1 MAKKSAG
8 RKTIKGRILGPRRP
22 LPGDLDP
29 RYGESRVTRATAN
42 DPRHIASHAP
52 EGFRPCPR
60 TQDWLEA
67 VDAALAAS
75 KRRADFRENVR
86 KCARVYLSYVNYVQ
100 QDDGTLRAL
109 PTTSPDWQEAPARAG
124 VGRATWARVWTWLR
138 SSNLLSWIAWGREAR
153 FKPEHLQDEG
163 SDRPVYGFL
172 VPARRQVEKSKKLL
186 SETLTPSRSEVDK
199 PTHARTRAAA
209 SREAAFASL
218 SLTTKG
224 GSAALRRRLLSRK
237 DPLFSR
243 SETAKRLGCKAPSR
257 ESQALFAA
265 SVIRDAP
272 WLRQISPQHLASILR
287 KAKIFEADWTVND
300 VLYALDNRPAGHS
313 DGTWHHGQQIAH
325 VPGWVRNRLR
335 AWSDERGWPV
345 SSKSQSDRAHQEQM
359 RQQAVATA
367 KLIAAEKELRARNV
381 AVARGDV
388 APGPGRRAFLAAR
401 EALRKQPK
409 SRNSLTQL

>member
-1 MAKKSAG
+1 MAKKSDS
-8 RKTIKGRILGPRRP
+8 RRTIKGRRLGPRRP

-42 DPRHIASHAP
+42 DPRHIASQAP
-52 EGFRPCPR
+52 KGFRPCTR
-60 TQDWLEA
+60 SQEWLEA
-67 VDAALAAS
+67 VDAALVAS
-75 KRRADFRENVR
+75 KKRSDFRANVR
-86 KCARVYLSYVNYVQ
+86 KCARVYLGYANYAQ
-100 QDDGTLRAL
+100 QDDGSLRAL
-109 PTTSPDWQEAPARAG
+109 PTCSPDWQEAPARAG
-124 VGRATWARVWTWLR
+124 VSRATWGRVFAWLR
-138 SSNLLSWIAWGREAR
+138 SSNLLSWIAWGREAQY
-153 FKPEHLQDEG
+153 KPEHLQDEG
-163 SDRPVYGFL
+163 NDRCVYGFL
-172 VPARRQVEKSKKLL
+172 IPNRRQEEKPEKVL
-186 SETLTPSRSEVDK
+186 SETVTPSRSEEEK

-209 SREAAFASL
+209 TRETAFASL
-218 SLTTKG
+218 SLMTKG
-224 GSAALRRRLLSRK
+224 GSAALRRRLLTRK
-237 DPLFSR
+237 DPLPSR

-257 ESQALFAA
+257 ESQAAFAA

-300 VLYALDNRPAGHS
+300 VLYALDNRPAGHA

-345 SSKSQSDRAHQEQM
+345 SSKSQSDREYQEQM

-367 KLIAAEKELRARNV
+367 KRLAAEADLRARNA
-381 AVARGDV
+381 AVARGDE
-388 APGPGRRAFLAAR
+388 APGPGRQAFLAIR

-409 SRNSLTQL
+409 LRNRLTH